1 MEHDYPPL
9 RDYGS
14 IGNDDRCAL
23 VSRYGSIDWCCFPHL
38 ESPSVFARLLDAT
51 DGGHFTVSPTADDF
65 ESSHQYAD
73 RTNVLQ
79 TTFETESGQV
89 TLTDFMPIQNGDAAE
104 QQSRNQDSDD
114 QHRDQ
119 HQHPHQHPHQH
130 QHQHPHPQHAIYR
143 QLECDRGSMECQVV
157 FEPRLEYA
165 RVTPALETSDGGV
178 TAVRGGGR
186 SEPGNDDDD
195 DDDGVDGHVD
205 DNADWLEQRHQPL
218 HYVGDVDLEINEAA
232 AKATGT
238 VTLEAGDTCWL
249 GVQYG
254 GEEPQGSPSY
264 QEWLDETKHY
274 WREWVGD
281 REGVAESVSER
292 WHEMVIRS
300 ELVLKLLIHHE
311 TGAIP
316 AAATTSVPEEIGSE
330 RTWDYRYNWI
340 RDAKFTVQ
348 ALHDTGH
355 RQEARDYFDW
365 FVGIATDH
373 PTEIRPLYGLHGEY
387 DDDLEERT
395 LDHLSGYRDTGPVRI
410 GNGAASQLQLDVYG
424 TFVQAIY
431 ETIQF
436 DEEAELSEDSWD
448 AVIESINHVC
458 RNWDQPDAGI
468 WEFRDEHRHFLH
480 SKLLCWVALDR
491 GIALAEANDFD
502 APLEHWRDTRDE
514 VRGAIE
520 TRGYSEEAGSFV
532 QYFDSDEAIDA
543 TALLIPIYEFL
554 PPEDERVQST
564 IDTVLEKLTTDDG
577 LVVRFVDTDVREDEE
592 EGFLLCSFWLIDALV
607 LSNRLELATEYFES
621 LLEYTSPLGLYSEKV
636 DPDSGR
642 LLGNFPQA
650 FSHLGLIN
658 SVSYLARAIDAEG
671 DVSPEDFHPENV
683 ETLFRRGDED
693 VVTE

>member
-1 MEHDYPPL
+1 MEHEYPPL

-23 VSRYGSIDWCCFPHL
+23 VSRAGSIDWCCFPHL
-38 ESPSVFARLLDAT
+38 ESPSVFARVLDAD
-51 DGGHFTVSPTADDF
+51 DGGHFTVSPVTDDY
-65 ESSHQYAD
+65 ESSHRYAD

-79 TTFETESGQV
+79 TIFETESGQV
-89 TLTDFMPIQNGDAAE
+89 TVTDFMPIRNGNDAT
-104 QQSRNQDSDD
+104 QRTDQIGSDSQHADD
-114 QHRDQ
+114 QHPQ
-119 HQHPHQHPHQH
+119 
-130 QHQHPHPQHAIYR
+130 PQHAIYR
-143 QLECDRGSMECQVV
+143 RLECDRGSMACQVV

-165 RVTPALETSDGGV
+165 RVTPTFE
-178 TAVRGGGR
+178 AVRDGITARREGGEGADTGGTED
-186 SEPGNDDDD
+186 SDDED
-195 DDDGVDGHVD
+195 
-205 DNADWLEQRHQPL
+205 DWLDQRHQPV
-218 HYVGDVDLEINEAA
+218 HYVGDADLEIDHEEAR
-232 AKATGT
+232 ATGT
-238 VTLEAGDTCWL
+238 VSLEADDTCWV

-254 GEEPQGSPSY
+254 GREPAQPESPSY
-264 QEWLDETKHY
+264 QEWLDETKRY
-274 WREWVGD
+274 WREWIGGRD
-281 REGVAESVSER
+281 GAADSVPER
-292 WHEMVIRS
+292 WHEMVVRA

-316 AAATTSVPEEIGSE
+316 AAATTSIPEKIGSD

-355 RQEARDYFDW
+355 RQEARNYFDW

-373 PTEIRPLYGLHGEY
+373 PTEIRPLYGLHGEH
-387 DDDLEERT
+387 DDDLDERT
-395 LDHLSGYRDTGPVRI
+395 LDHLAGYRDTGPVRV
-410 GNGAASQLQLDVYG
+410 GNGAASQLQLDVHG

-431 ETIQF
+431 ETVQF
-436 DEEAELSEDSWD
+436 DEDAGLSEDSWD
-448 AVIESINHVC
+448 AVIESINYVC

-468 WEFRDEHRHFLH
+468 WEFREEHRHFLH

-491 GIALAEANDFD
+491 GIALAEENDFD
-502 APLEHWRDTRDE
+502 APLERWRDTRDE
-514 VRGAIE
+514 VREAIE
-520 TRGYSEEAGSFV
+520 TRGYSEAAGSFV
-532 QYFDSDEAIDA
+532 QHFESDEAVDA

-564 IDTVLEKLTTDDG
+564 IDTVLEKLATDDG

-592 EGFLLCSFWLIDALV
+592 EPFLLCSFWLIDALV

-621 LLEYTSPLGLYSEKV
+621 VLEYASPLGLYSEKV

-658 SVSYLARAIDAEG
+658 SVSYLARAMDADG

-683 ETLFRRGDED
+683 ETLFRRGNED
-693 VVTE
+693 VVTD